1 MNRVRKRAWI
11 MLVFLLILTCGMGFF
26 LYEYAAKSQQW
37 VVHKGSPHVYENSS
51 VGTGVIYDRD
61 GQLLMDTTE
70 GRVYSEDALLRQA
83 TVHLLGDRQGNI
95 RANVL
100 QEYVSQLVGFDLV
113 NGVYAYAEANGE
125 AELTISGRV
134 QTAALKALN
143 GRKGTIAVYNYK
155 TGQILCAVSTPTFD
169 PDNVPDIGADTSGIY
184 EGVYMNRFTQATYPP
199 GSIFKIL
206 TTAAALDSIEGID
219 EMTFTCEGKYQLTG
233 GRVTCERAHGKQ
245 DLKTAMA
252 NSCNCAY
259 AQIALLLGGETLGVY
274 VERFGVTGDMSFDGI
289 YAVAGNFEPETTNEV
304 ALAWSAIGQHTDLI
318 NPCAWMTFMG
328 AIGGGGQAAQP
339 YLMERITLAGEETY
353 RAATQM
359 GEQIMS
365 PELAATLAEFMRNN
379 VTQVYGDYNFPGL
392 TVCAKSG
399 TSELGGGKTPNAMFS
414 GFVADESY
422 PLAFIVVVENGGY
435 GAHTCVP
442 ILSAVL
448 AECKAVLDGK

>member
-11 MLVFLLILTCGMGFF
+11 MLVFMLILLGGISFF
-26 LYEYAAKSQQW
+26 LYEYALYSPQW
-37 VVHKGSPHVYENSS
+37 VIHKGSPHVYENSS
-51 VGTGVIYDRD
+51 VGTGLIRDRE
-61 GQLLMDTTE
+61 GQLLMDTTD
-70 GRVYSEDALLRQA
+70 GRVYADDAFLRQA
-83 TVHLLGDRQGNI
+83 TLHWMGDRQGNI

-100 QEYVSQLVGFDLV
+100 QEYVSQLTGFDLV
-113 NGVYAYAEANGE
+113 NGVYAYAEADGE

-134 QTAALKALN
+134 QMAALKALN

-169 PDNVPDIGADTSGIY
+169 PDNVPDIAGDTSGIY

-206 TTAAALDSIEGID
+206 TTAAALDSVEGIA
-219 EMTFTCEGKYQLTG
+219 EMSFTCEGKYQLPG
-233 GRVTCERAHGKQ
+233 GRVTCERAHGTLN
-245 DLKTAMA
+245 LKGAMA

-259 AQIALLLGGETLGVY
+259 AQIALLIGGETLGEY
-274 VERFGVTGDMSFDGI
+274 VERFGITEDMSFDGI
-289 YAVAGNFEPETTNEV
+289 YAVEGNFEPETHNQV

-328 AIGGGGQAAQP
+328 AIGGGGSAAKP
-339 YLMERITLAGEETY
+339 YLMERITLAGETTY
-353 RAATQM
+353 QAQPQM
-359 GEQIMS
+359 GETVMS
-365 PELAATLAEFMRNN
+365 AELAAILTEYMRNN
-379 VTQVYGDYNFPGL
+379 VTQVYGAGNFPGL

-399 TSELGGGKTPNAMFS
+399 TSELGGGKVPNAMFS
-414 GFVADESY
+414 GFVADDNY

-448 AECKAVLDGK
+448 AECKAVLDGN